1 MAREQIAEVEVD
13 GARIPIELD
22 VPSGRLE
29 IHAGNQA
36 AFIKIHVR
44 GSVLALIHTEV
55 AEALRG
61 KGVAEGLARAALE
74 YARTHG
80 MTVKPFCPFVA
91 RYIKRHPEFQD
102 LVDPTFSSSETVS

>member
-1 MAREQIAEVEVD
+1 MAREQIGELAID
-13 GARIPIELD
+13 GAVVPIELD

-29 IHAGNQA
+29 ANLGGQV
-36 AFIKIHVR
+36 AFIALHVH

-55 AEALRG
+55 PIALRG
-61 KGVAEGLARAALE
+61 KGVADGLARAALE

-91 RYIKRHPEFQD
+91 GHIRRHPEFLD
-102 LVDPTFSSSETVS
+102 LVDPTFSS